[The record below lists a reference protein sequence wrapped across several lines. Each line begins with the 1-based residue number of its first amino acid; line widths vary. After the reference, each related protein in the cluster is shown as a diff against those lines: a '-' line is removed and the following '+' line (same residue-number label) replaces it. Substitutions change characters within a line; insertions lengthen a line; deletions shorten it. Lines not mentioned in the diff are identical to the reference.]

1 MKKLHNQTDANTD
14 ASDILANLFN
24 SDEKTYD
31 LSEWNM
37 WQSSNQERYLVTK
50 SKKSEIFCDILQKT
64 SVLKNESV
72 NMTEVRIFR
81 NSVRAS

>member
-1 MKKLHNQTDANTD
+1 MKKFHNRTDIKSD

-24 SDEKTYD
+24 SDEKCYD

-37 WQSSNQERYLVTK
+37 WQSSNQERLLVTK

-72 NMTEVRIFR
+72 NVTEVRIF
-81 NSVRAS
+81 